1 MADGREV
8 SENLAIWVMV
18 FVMLFSGC
26 ATYEPTRQET
36 VRTETV
42 MTEYL
47 LENAGFQ
54 KWPVYEDYTRERA
67 ALMRSIPKGQIT
79 TFRMNGSVYH
89 VYNDE
94 DSQTLY
100 VGDEL
105 AYQRYLS
112 LAQRGNVCRRV
123 EGSSGEQFWACFQE
137 YEQRKQ
143 QGLER

>member
-1 MADGREV
+1 MAEGRKV
-8 SENLAIWVMV
+8 WGNIVVWAIVLL
-18 FVMLFSGC
+18 MLFSGC
-26 ATYEPTRQET
+26 AYEPTRQQT

-42 MTEYL
+42 TTEYM

-54 KWPVYEDYTRERA
+54 KWPVHQEYTPKRS
-67 ALMRSIPKGQIT
+67 ALMSNIPKGQIT

-89 VYNDE
+89 VYSDE

-112 LAQRGNVCRRV
+112 MAQGGNVCRRV
-123 EGSSGEQFWACFQE
+123 EGSGGSEFWACFQE
-137 YEQRKQ
+137 YEQRRR

>member
-1 MADGREV
+1 MAEGQEV
-8 SENLAIWVMV
+8 RGNIVVWAIV
-18 FVMLFSGC
+18 FLIVSSGC
-26 ATYEPTRQET
+26 AYEPTRQQT

-42 MTEYL
+42 VTEYM
-47 LENAGFQ
+47 LENAGFE
-54 KWPVYEDYTRERA
+54 KWPVYKDYTPERS
-67 ALMRSIPKGQIT
+67 ALMSSIPKGQMT
-79 TFRMNGSVYH
+79 TFRVGGSVYH

-94 DSQTLY
+94 NSQTLY

-112 LAQRGNVCRRV
+112 MTQGKNVCQRV
-123 EGSSGEQFWACFQE
+123 ESPEGQQFWACFQE